1 MKSSRFFAGG
11 GSDLPWERNT
21 MKILMRFV
29 LTILLALM
37 EASVGAAGIEFL
49 AFEPKALPA
58 GIQTQGKI
66 VAGARWRDRLGE
78 NLLVAAQT
86 GGLPSRGPGCGAD
99 ADPCQDAE
107 VYAAHYLVRPGG
119 VELLWKLTDFERN
132 CPFDLYAGFLPDSLT
147 ITDLDGDGLAESTLL
162 YKLSCR
168 SDVSPA
174 RLKLILH
181 EGKTKYAIRGTTRT
195 YGVGGEKTVDPALY
209 QIAPFQRFARER
221 WNRFVHETEFQQF

>member
-1 MKSSRFFAGG
+1 
-11 GSDLPWERNT
+11 

-49 AFEPKALPA
+49 AFDPKALPA

-86 GGLPSRGPGCGAD
+86 GARPSRGADCGAD

-107 VYAAHYLVRPGG
+107 IDADHYLVRNAG
-119 VELLWKLTDFERN
+119 VERLWTLTDFERD

-195 YGVGGEKTVDPALY
+195 YGAGGEQTVDPALERN
-209 QIAPFQRFARER
+209 APFKRFALER

>member
-1 MKSSRFFAGG
+1 MK
-11 GSDLPWERNT
+11 T
-21 MKILMRFV
+21 LMRFV

-49 AFEPKALPA
+49 AFNPKALPA
-58 GIQTQGKI
+58 GIQTPGKI

-78 NLLVAAQT
+78 NLLIATET
-86 GGLPSRGPGCGAD
+86 GARPSRGPGCGAD

-107 VYAAHYLVRPGG
+107 IYADHYLVRNAG
-119 VELLWKLTDFERN
+119 VERLWTLTDFERD
-132 CPFDLYAGFLPDSLT
+132 CPFDLYAGFLPDGLT

-195 YGVGGEKTVDPALY
+195 YGAGGEKTVDPALE
-209 QIAPFQRFARER
+209 QNVPFKRFALER
-221 WNRFVHETEFQQF
+221 WNRFVRETEFQQF